1 MMNCII
7 IDDEPLALTQLT
19 GYVKRI
25 PFLNLI
31 KSCHDAYEAM
41 KVMAQEKVDL
51 LFIDINMPDL
61 IGVDF
66 VRSLATKPLV
76 ILICGRRLQT

>member
-41 KVMAQEKVDL
+41 EVMAQEKVDL

-61 IGVDF
+61 N
-66 VRSLATKPLV
+66 
-76 ILICGRRLQT
+76 GRFRTFTGN